1 MERVLPETKTGHF
14 DDLRHSQPG
23 RDCGPG
29 KHLLAKVDRVG
40 TTLLSALVE
49 GAEAEHKICR

>member
-1 MERVLPETKTGHF
+1 MTSGTASLGGTVA
-14 DDLRHSQPG
+14 
-23 RDCGPG
+23 PG
-29 KHLLAKVDRVG
+29 KHLLAKVGRVG